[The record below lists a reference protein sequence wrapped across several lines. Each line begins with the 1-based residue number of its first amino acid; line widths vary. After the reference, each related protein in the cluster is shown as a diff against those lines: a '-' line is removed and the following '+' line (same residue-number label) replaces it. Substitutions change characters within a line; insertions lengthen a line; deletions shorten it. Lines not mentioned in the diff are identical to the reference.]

1 MLFRIALIGASE
13 LMRTRL
19 AEILRGDEFVIDI
32 YDPNIVASI
41 FDYRLHSYDLIIAS
55 SDLVTGLKEDTVFTS
70 LLAARGFLLFEEKPR
85 QLEVEPSFLIHSGMS
100 PEDILAKINNILY
113 LNAHVRK
120 SPRIKVNQPI
130 EYDYEGKRYQSTTQ
144 YLGENGVFIS
154 TLAPPKNGTHI
165 TVRFSL
171 PGGNHDIVASGRIV
185 YSVGANLDQS
195 IISHPAAHDRK
206 IVSLPG
212 VGVVFDQISDSDRD
226 AIRDFLAKHL

>member
-1 MLFRIALIGASE
+1 MIFRIALIGASE

-19 AEILRGDEFVIDI
+19 AEILRCDEFVIDI
-32 YDPNIVASI
+32 YDPNIVASL

-55 SDLVTGLKEDTVFTS
+55 SDLVAGLKEDTVFTS
-70 LLAARGFLLFEEKPR
+70 LLAARGFLLYEEKPK
-85 QLEVEPSFLIHSGMS
+85 QWDIEPSFLIHSGMS
-100 PEDILAKINNILY
+100 PEDIIAKINNILY

-120 SPRIKVNQPI
+120 SPRIKVNQPV
-130 EYDYEGKRYQSTTQ
+130 EYDSEGKHYQSTTQ

-154 TLAPPKNGTHI
+154 TLAPPKNGTDI

-171 PGGNHDIVASGRIV
+171 PGGGREIVATGRIV

-195 IISHPAAHDRK
+195 IITHPSSHDRK

-212 VGVVFDQISDSDRD
+212 VGVVFEQVSDADRE
-226 AIRDFLAKHL
+226 AIRDFVAKHL